1 MLVVFS
7 STFPYLPIYAQSQN
21 QNQAQDDFFKDPKK
35 GYFNQE
41 LVNYGSKDG
50 LSSLNR
56 TAEQVR
62 IPRPGEG
69 AKAESDLN
77 KRASMPPVAP
87 NFKKSNAP
95 NTVPAPPAGE
105 SPTRESP
112 TRIGR
117 PGSPPAKPALQTK
130 QAPAKPVPKTRP
142 AQPVGAVAVPRLL
155 NGQPGPAPAVKQSEA
170 PPSPPPQPQPVKT
183 SSTGSTDGYPAVG
196 QLEELTFGVTRA
208 DSPIADRLTGLE
220 NAVFAHTYPDDSLF
234 DRTER
239 LKRTLLGESTA
250 AGSAANPYY
259 ETDPNQPAWLDD
271 PLAAQS
277 EDQELAYL
285 DELASRPEN
294 REAVPSNVIAEF
306 VLELFNL
313 ERRKRNMPPLEND
326 ELIQKMADEQMAD
339 MQGRGAI
346 SHLDSQ
352 GANPDRRYTLLGGT
366 NAITESL
373 VSVNTADL
381 GSSRITK
388 AAAAL
393 MIKNML
399 KRQDDREALL
409 APESTHVA
417 TSMGATG
424 DGTRI
429 FGCTVIMTRR
439 GVIHPVAE
447 QVKVGEKIDVEGE
460 VFQPYKFDRITV
472 AWESL
477 EDAPVAED
485 PGGDEAL
492 PYFPP
497 LDYVAYREKSEK
509 DYSKAITAL
518 KAVGLVAAIA
528 GGMFVPP
535 VALAAPL
542 IIMAGPDPTEA
553 KPQSDIPIHGGI
565 KVHGNSFTGHVPLN
579 NDSQE
584 GLYYLT
590 VWGTLG
596 DGARPVA
603 ISRRIVIARNHDKDD
618 DDDKDDKKDKSDS
631 DEKIEYTKEGDGDK
645 KIEANDADSDKDL
658 EKDGG

>member
-1 MLVVFS
+1 MLVMLS
-7 STFPYLPIYAQSQN
+7 SSLLSSFPCLPIFAQARTE
-21 QNQAQDDFFKDPKK
+21 AQDDFFKDPKK

-50 LSSLNR
+50 LSSLDR

-69 AKAESDLN
+69 GRAEPDLN
-77 KRASMPPVAP
+77 KSASMPPVAP
-87 NFKKSNAP
+87 NFKKSTAP
-95 NTVPAPPAGE
+95 NTVPAPPA
-105 SPTRESP
+105 SDSP
-112 TRIGR
+112 TRISR
-117 PGSPPAKPALQTK
+117 PPVPDIKQAPQTK
-130 QAPAKPVPKTRP
+130 QAPAKPVPKAKP

-155 NGQPGPAPAVKQSEA
+155 NGQPGPAPVVKQSEA
-170 PPSPPPQPQPVKT
+170 PPQSQTEPVKT
-183 SSTGSTDGYPAVG
+183 SATNGTDGYPAVG
-196 QLEELTFGVTRA
+196 RLEELTFGVTRA

-259 ETDPNQPAWLDD
+259 ETDPNQPTWFDD

-326 ELIQKMADEQMAD
+326 ELIQRMADEQMAD

-393 MIKNML
+393 MIKDML

-417 TSMGATG
+417 TSMGATR

-477 EDAPVAED
+477 EDAPVPED

-553 KPQSDIPIHGGI
+553 KPQSDIPVHGGI
-565 KVHGNSFTGHVPLN
+565 KVHGNSFSGHVPLN

-603 ISRRIVIARNHDKDD
+603 ISRRIVIARNYDKDD
-618 DDDKDDKKDKSDS
+618 DDDKDDRKDKSDS

-645 KIEANDADSDKDL
+645 KIEASDADSDKDL
-658 EKDGG
+658 EKDGGI